1 MGGRGSGGSRGGGGA
16 SKSIN
21 AKTENELNY
30 LLNKSYKY
38 DDDAY
43 EFSRRAASEQAI
55 ARKYK
60 QAGKKE
66 LAEKYTQYAKEAQA
80 KAEAN
85 AVAAS
90 MKNDHLPLCNG
101 GDGARAYGEAVG
113 VYLAFVIDK
122 LTDYH
127 STICSWHSS
136 KELIR
141 NTFGR
146 QAIPMVWDYVE
157 ANPFSSSAGCF
168 KNMLEWVTKCM
179 VEFPSSYEAEASQ
192 ADAQSDCGLRNI
204 MVSTDPPYYDN
215 IGYADL

>member
-43 EFSRRAASEQAI
+43 EFSKRAASEQAI

-80 KAEAN
+80 PRTYQYKGENGVRTVYKSPQNARKAY
-85 AVAAS
+85 
-90 MKNDHLPLCNG
+90 DQ
-101 GDGARAYGEAVG
+101 AREN
-113 VYLAFVIDK
+113 L
-122 LTDYH
+122 
-127 STICSWHSS
+127 
-136 KELIR
+136 
-141 NTFGR
+141 
-146 QAIPMVWDYVE
+146 
-157 ANPFSSSAGCF
+157 
-168 KNMLEWVTKCM
+168 
-179 VEFPSSYEAEASQ
+179 
-192 ADAQSDCGLRNI
+192 
-204 MVSTDPPYYDN
+204 VSTAYRDHPSIVKSPKGGYSVVPHGIAKLNNLKEISPYSIDMS
-215 IGYADL
+215 DS

>member
-21 AKTENELNY
+21 AKAENELNY

-80 KAEAN
+80 KADEAK
-85 AVAAS
+85 AQSKKFKTEAS
-90 MKNDHLPLCNG
+90 KLASEN
-101 GDGARAYGEAVG
+101 GARTVYKSPQNARKAY
-113 VYLAFVIDK
+113 D
-122 LTDYH
+122 
-127 STICSWHSS
+127 
-136 KELIR
+136 
-141 NTFGR
+141 
-146 QAIPMVWDYVE
+146 QARE
-157 ANPFSSSAGCF
+157 N
-168 KNMLEWVTKCM
+168 L
-179 VEFPSSYEAEASQ
+179 
-192 ADAQSDCGLRNI
+192 
-204 MVSTDPPYYDN
+204 VSTAYRDHPSIVKSPKGGYSVVPHGIAKLNNLKEISPYSIDMSES
-215 IGYADL
+215 